1 MINKSF
7 DELISEL
14 AYRDPRTGET
24 GRNAQSLAMR
34 LHESGGKC
42 IRCRKRIKRKHKSW
56 EWRFDEL
63 VLRMHLDCF
72 SFWFLSVVPDAEKA
86 ADLTGD

>member
-1 MINKSF
+1 MIRKSF
-7 DELISEL
+7 DELVNEL
-14 AYRDPRTGET
+14 MSPANSNKNIGM
-24 GRNAQSLAMR
+24 Q

-42 IRCRKRIKRKHKSW
+42 VWCKKRIKRKHKSW

-63 VLRMHLDCF
+63 VLRMHLNCF